1 MPQVNLFVPFP
12 HGDLNPPI
20 WMPMAMPEES
30 PFAPEIE
37 PTALSAPAPENA
49 SEDRGRYAELPLFH
63 FTPCNNDQGA
73 PSAVG
78 HIPLSFIFRF

>member
-1 MPQVNLFVPFP
+1 MRAMPQVNLFVPFP

-30 PFAPEIE
+30 PFAPETE

-49 SEDRGRYAELPLFH
+49 SEDRGRYAELQLLHLEENPIL
-63 FTPCNNDQGA
+63 
-73 PSAVG
+73 
-78 HIPLSFIFRF
+78 